1 MCLLAMIILSP
12 SLSVFAAE
20 YNMVD
25 NSVTGIDGNTYRT
38 VMITKEDD
46 GSIVYIGQANGETTY
61 TSAMTFYLKNGL
73 DDGYYIMKLGGKED
87 GTERDV
93 VRFYIGSASEYG
105 DAQYS
110 KSWLEDGSAAFAWE
124 SIDNISDYK
133 SVLFEVGSK
142 VFGLDLTGFE
152 NIDGAVNLGVEI
164 TEIPDGTIISN
175 AYLSTNDIAGS
186 TLIQ

>member
-1 MCLLAMIILSP
+1 MLSS
-12 SLSVFAAE
+12 SLSAFAAE
-20 YNMVD
+20 YNLID
-25 NSVTGIDGNTYRT
+25 NSVTGIDGDTYRT
-38 VMITKEDD
+38 VVITKEDD
-46 GSIVYIGQANGETTY
+46 GSIVHIGQANSEAKY
-61 TSAMTFYLKNGL
+61 SSAVSFYLKNGL

-87 GTERDV
+87 GSERDA

-105 DAQYS
+105 DAQYA
-110 KSWLEDGSAAFAWE
+110 KAWIEDSSAAFVWE
-124 SIDNISDYK
+124 SIDNISDYR
-133 SVLFEVGSK
+133 SVLFEVDDK